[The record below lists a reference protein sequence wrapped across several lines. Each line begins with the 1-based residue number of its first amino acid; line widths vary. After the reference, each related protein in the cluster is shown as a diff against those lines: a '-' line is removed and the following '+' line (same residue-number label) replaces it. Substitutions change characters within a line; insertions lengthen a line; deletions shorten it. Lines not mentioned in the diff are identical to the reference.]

1 MDTSGRFQSGCDPEP
16 CGERGW
22 GREGGEL
29 STAAR
34 SKAPKVQKR
43 GQAAK
48 MSGFYREE
56 PLGEGQPGESS
67 VEGGVCQTHSVT
79 ARS

>member
-56 PLGEGQPGESS
+56 PLGEGQHSPRTTGKFR
-67 VEGGVCQTHSVT
+67 VAGRVCI
-79 ARS
+79 